1 MQYTV
6 CVFGAEFYTIHDCTV
21 VYIVYNPE
29 VGNGFKLR

>member
-21 VYIVYNPE
+21 VYNPE